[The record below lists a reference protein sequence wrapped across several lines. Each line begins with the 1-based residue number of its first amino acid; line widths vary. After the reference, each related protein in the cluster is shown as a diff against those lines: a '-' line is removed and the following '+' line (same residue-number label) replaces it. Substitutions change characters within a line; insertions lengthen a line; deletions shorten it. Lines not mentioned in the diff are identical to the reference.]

1 MTPSHHTSSLVKI
14 GVIASTTGLST
25 QTLRYYQ
32 TRGLIQPKQYL
43 ESGYRLY
50 EISIIE
56 RIKFIQHSKTI
67 GFSLDEVLELLKL
80 QDDPN
85 VGAGQVKQ
93 KIDAKVT
100 ALDLKIAKLQQIKQS
115 LIQLSNNCSGEGA
128 IADCPIIAELKS

>member
-1 MTPSHHTSSLVKI
+1 MTPNHHTNSLVKI

-32 TRGLIQPKQYL
+32 TRGLIQPKQCL

-56 RIKFIQHSKTI
+56 RIKFIQHSKAI

-85 VGAGQVKQ
+85 VNAGQVKQ

-115 LIQLSNNCSGEGA
+115 LIQLSNNCSGEGTV
-128 IADCPIIAELKS
+128 ADCPIIAELKS